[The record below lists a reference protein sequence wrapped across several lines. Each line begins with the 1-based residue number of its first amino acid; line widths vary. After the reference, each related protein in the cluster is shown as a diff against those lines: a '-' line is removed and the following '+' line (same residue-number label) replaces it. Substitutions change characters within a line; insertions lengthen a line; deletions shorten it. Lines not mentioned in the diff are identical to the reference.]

1 MTPTFPTSRLR
12 SPAAVLAL
20 TLASCLA
27 SSLASCG
34 KGAKKPLAPP
44 AVPVL
49 AAAVETRDVP
59 LDASAVGRVD
69 PFATVAVRSR
79 VGGPIVR
86 VTFRE
91 GQDVRQDELLFE
103 IDRKPFEVAL
113 HVSLANLERDRARA
127 READENAKRYEELV
141 KKDYVTKEQASQT
154 MSNAEALRAIVK
166 ADEGDVANARLNLSY
181 CSITAPTPGRTG
193 SLLVNVGNLVK
204 PNDDKPLVVIN
215 QVEPVFVTFAVPE
228 GSLADVK
235 KRFASGRLTVLA
247 TPNGAGAMASTGE
260 LTFIDNA
267 VDTTTGTI
275 NLKAT
280 FPNRDHA
287 LWPGQFANVS
297 LRLANET
304 GALVV
309 PTEAVQTGQAGTFV
323 YVIGADDTVAV
334 RPVAVRRTYRQ
345 WSVLEKG
352 VAVGERVV
360 TDGQLRLAPG
370 AKVAIKKAG

>member
-12 SPAAVLAL
+12 SPAAFLAL

-34 KGAKKPLAPP
+34 KGAKKSLAPP

-247 TPNGAGAMASTGE
+247 TPNGAGAVASTGE

-334 RPVAVRRTYRQ
+334 RAVAVRRTYRQ

>member
-1 MTPTFPTSRLR
+1 MTSIFPRPRTLS
-12 SPAAVLAL
+12 AAAILAL
-20 TLASCLA
+20 FV
-27 SSLASCG
+27 SSLAPSLGCG
-34 KGAKKPLAPP
+34 GRTKKPAAPA

-59 LDASAVGRVD
+59 LDATAVGRVD

-91 GQDVRQDELLFE
+91 GQDVRKDELLFE
-103 IDRKPFEVAL
+103 IDRRPFEVAL
-113 HVSLANLERDRARA
+113 QVSLANLERDRARA

-141 KKDYVTKEQASQT
+141 KKDYVTREQASQT
-154 MSNAEALRAIVK
+154 TSNAEALRAIVK

-204 PNDDKPLVVIN
+204 ANDDKPLVVIN

-228 GSLADVK
+228 GSLAEVK
-235 KRFASGRLTVLA
+235 KRAALGKLTVLA
-247 TPNGAGAMASTGE
+247 TPNGAGAAASSGD

-275 NLKAT
+275 HLKAT

-287 LWPGQFANVS
+287 LWPGQFANVL

-304 GALVV
+304 GALVI
-309 PTEAVQTGQAGTFV
+309 PTEAVQTGQAGAFV
-323 YVIGADDTVAV
+323 YVIGSDETVAV
-334 RPVAVRRTYRQ
+334 RPVTVRRTYRQ

-352 VAVGERVV
+352 VARGERVV

-370 AKVAIKKAG
+370 VKVEIRARG

>member
-12 SPAAVLAL
+12 SPAALLAL

-34 KGAKKPLAPP
+34 KGAKKPSAPL

-247 TPNGAGAMASTGE
+247 TPNGAGAVASTGE

-334 RPVAVRRTYRQ
+334 RAVAVRRTYRQ

>member
-12 SPAAVLAL
+12 SLAALLAL

-247 TPNGAGAMASTGE
+247 TPNGAGAVASTGE

-334 RPVAVRRTYRQ
+334 RAVAVRRTYRQ

>member
-12 SPAAVLAL
+12 STAALLAL
-20 TLASCLA
+20 AFACCLV

-34 KGAKKPLAPP
+34 KAKKVSAPP

-247 TPNGAGAMASTGE
+247 TPNGAGAVASTGE

-323 YVIGADDTVAV
+323 YVIGADDAVSV

>member
-12 SPAAVLAL
+12 SPAALLAL
-20 TLASCLA
+20 TLASCLV

-34 KGAKKPLAPP
+34 KAKKVSAPP

-247 TPNGAGAMASTGE
+247 TPNGAGAVASTGE

-334 RPVAVRRTYRQ
+334 RAVAVRRTYRQ

>member
-1 MTPTFPTSRLR
+1 
-12 SPAAVLAL
+12 
-20 TLASCLA
+20 
-27 SSLASCG
+27 
-34 KGAKKPLAPP
+34 
-44 AVPVL
+44 
-49 AAAVETRDVP
+49 
-59 LDASAVGRVD
+59 
-69 PFATVAVRSR
+69 
-79 VGGPIVR
+79 
-86 VTFRE
+86 
-91 GQDVRQDELLFE
+91 
-103 IDRKPFEVAL
+103 
-113 HVSLANLERDRARA
+113 VSLANLERDRARA

-141 KKDYVTKEQASQT
+141 KKDYVTKEQASQIT
-154 MSNAEALRAIVK
+154 SNAEALRAIVK

-181 CSITAPTPGRTG
+181 CTITAPVSGRTG

-204 PNDDKPLVVIN
+204 ANDDKPLVVIN

-235 KRFASGRLTVLA
+235 KRSAAGKLAVLA
-247 TPNGAGAMASTGE
+247 TPNGAGAVASTGE

-297 LRLANET
+297 LRLTSEA

-323 YVIGADDTVAV
+323 YVIGPEDVVSV
-334 RPVAVRRTYRQ
+334 RPVVVRRTYRE
-345 WSVLEKG
+345 WSILEKG
-352 VAVGERVV
+352 VSVGERIV
-360 TDGQLRLAPG
+360 TDGQLRLAAG
-370 AKVAIKKAG
+370 SKVSIKKAG

>member
-20 TLASCLA
+20 ALVCSPAACS
-27 SSLASCG
+27 
-34 KGAKKPLAPP
+34 KAKKVSAPP

-247 TPNGAGAMASTGE
+247 TPNGAGAVASTGE

-334 RPVAVRRTYRQ
+334 RAVAVRRTYRQ

>member
-1 MTPTFPTSRLR
+1 
-12 SPAAVLAL
+12 
-20 TLASCLA
+20 
-27 SSLASCG
+27 
-34 KGAKKPLAPP
+34 
-44 AVPVL
+44 
-49 AAAVETRDVP
+49 
-59 LDASAVGRVD
+59 
-69 PFATVAVRSR
+69 
-79 VGGPIVR
+79 

-91 GQDVRQDELLFE
+91 GQDVRQDDLLFE

-113 HVSLANLERDRARA
+113 QVSLANLERDRARA

-154 MSNAEALRAIVK
+154 TSNAEALRAIVK

-181 CSITAPTPGRTG
+181 CSITAPAPGRTG
-193 SLLVNVGNLVK
+193 SLLVNMGNLVK
-204 PNDDKPLVVIN
+204 ANDDKPLVVIN
-215 QVEPVFVTFAVPE
+215 QVEPVFVTFSVPE

-235 KRFASGRLTVLA
+235 KRSAAGKLTVLA
-247 TPNGAGAMASTGE
+247 TPNGAGAAASAGE

-309 PTEAVQTGQAGTFV
+309 PTEAVQTGQGGTFV
-323 YVIGADDTVAV
+323 YVIAADETVSV
-334 RPVAVRRTYRQ
+334 RPVAVRRTWQ
-345 WSVLEKG
+345 KWSILEKG
-352 VAVGERVV
+352 VAAGERIV
-360 TDGQLRLAPG
+360 TDGHLRLAPG
-370 AKVAIKKAG
+370 VKVDAKGRG

>member
-1 MTPTFPTSRLR
+1 MTPMVPTSRPRASRQL
-12 SPAAVLAL
+12 LAL
-20 TLASCLA
+20 ALVSTL
-27 SSLASCG
+27 SLASCA
-34 KGAKKPLAPP
+34 KSKKPPAPTT
-44 AVPVL
+44 VPVL
-49 AAAVETRDVP
+49 AEAVETRDVP
-59 LDASAVGRVD
+59 LEANAVGRVD

-91 GQDVRQDELLFE
+91 GQDVRQDDLLFE

-113 HVSLANLERDRARA
+113 QVSLANLERDRARA

-141 KKDYVTKEQASQT
+141 KKDYVTKEQASQAT
-154 MSNAEALRAIVK
+154 SNAEALRAIVK

-181 CSITAPTPGRTG
+181 CSITAPTSGRTG
-193 SLLVNVGNLVK
+193 SLLVNTGNLVK
-204 PNDDKPLVVIN
+204 ANDDKALVVIN

-235 KRFASGRLTVLA
+235 KRSAAGKLAVLA
-247 TPNGAGAMASTGE
+247 TPNGAGAAASTGE

-323 YVIGADDTVAV
+323 YVIAADETVAV
-334 RPVAVRRTYRQ
+334 RPVTVRRTWQ
-345 WSVLEKG
+345 KWSILEKG
-352 VAVGERVV
+352 VAAGERVV

-370 AKVAIKKAG
+370 AKVSIRKAG

>member
-12 SPAAVLAL
+12 SLAALLAL

-247 TPNGAGAMASTGE
+247 TPNGAGAVASTGE

-323 YVIGADDTVAV
+323 YVIGADDAVSV